1 MDRAW
6 LEQEIAEVGMTIH
19 LASENSSLNKQ
30 TAKKKKEHNSNI
42 CHRVQ
47 GEASFY
53 DKVGGE
59 EGKSLDKSMK
69 KQLWSRQSQT
79 KCH

>member
-1 MDRAW
+1 
-6 LEQEIAEVGMTIH
+6 MTIH

-30 TAKKKKEHNSNI
+30 TVKKKKEHNSNI

-53 DKVGGE
+53 DKVGGGGRE
-59 EGKSLDKSMK
+59 KLGQKHEKAALV
-69 KQLWSRQSQT
+69 
-79 KCH
+79 

>member
-1 MDRAW
+1 
-6 LEQEIAEVGMTIH
+6 MTIH

-30 TAKKKKEHNSNI
+30 TVKKKKNTTVIYATEFRERPVSMI
-42 CHRVQ
+42 KW
-47 GEASFY
+47 A
-53 DKVGGE
+53 GE